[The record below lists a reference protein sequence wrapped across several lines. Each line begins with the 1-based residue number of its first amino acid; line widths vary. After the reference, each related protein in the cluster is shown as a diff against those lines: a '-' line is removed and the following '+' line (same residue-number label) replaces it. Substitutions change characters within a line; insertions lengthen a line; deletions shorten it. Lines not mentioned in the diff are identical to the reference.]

1 MYDYMKK
8 VYKPPFEAA
17 ELMIPVFLKGEQ
29 VYDCPSPANIRNRVF
44 QQLGELEPE
53 LKRFSNPH
61 IYKVSLSEKLYRVK
75 KNLLSF
81 YQNKAKSENKSR

>member
-1 MYDYMKK
+1 MKK
-8 VYKPPFEAA
+8 LYKPPFETV
-17 ELMIPVFLKGEQ
+17 ELMVPVFLKGEQ
-29 VYDCPSPANIRNRVF
+29 VYDCSPPANVRNHVF
-44 QQLGELEPE
+44 QQLDELEPE

-81 YQNKAKSENKSR
+81 HQNKLKPENRRY